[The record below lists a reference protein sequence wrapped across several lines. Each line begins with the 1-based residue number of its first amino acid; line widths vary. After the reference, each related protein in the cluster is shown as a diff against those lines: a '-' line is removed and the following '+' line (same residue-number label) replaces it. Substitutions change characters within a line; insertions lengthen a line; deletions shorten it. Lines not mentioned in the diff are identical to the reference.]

1 MPRPTRS
8 YGRPGTE
15 VFPADWAASH
25 RPVAEGTMLGTA
37 ALRHPGSTQAW
48 DDELEQN
55 VEVPL
60 PAYATVACRVQ
71 ALATQARPV
80 VTAGDR
86 EVVAQYL
93 VTVPADTGDG
103 ELDELDLVTLT
114 GTGDALLDGR
124 TLTVAQVVLGT
135 ERFER
140 DLFCTLD

>member
-1 MPRPTRS
+1 MRPTRAQ
-8 YGRPGTE
+8 GRPGTP
-15 VFPADWAASH
+15 VIPATWAASH
-25 RPVAEGTMLGTA
+25 RPVVDRTMNGTA
-37 ALRHPGSTQAW
+37 ALRHPGTTQTW

-55 VEVPL
+55 VEAPL
-60 PAYATVACRVQ
+60 DPFATVSCRVQ

-93 VTVPADTGDG
+93 VVVPASTGTS
-103 ELDELDLVTLT
+103 ELLELDLVTLT
-114 GTGDALLDGR
+114 DTGDPLLDGR
-124 TLTVAQVVLGT
+124 TLTVAQVVYGT